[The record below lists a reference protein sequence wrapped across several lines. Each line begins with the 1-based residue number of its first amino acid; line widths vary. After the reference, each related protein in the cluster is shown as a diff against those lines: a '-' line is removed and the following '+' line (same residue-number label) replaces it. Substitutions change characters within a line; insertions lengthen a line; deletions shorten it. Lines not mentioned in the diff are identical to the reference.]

1 MNIKRWIFIYFIM
14 ICGIL
19 YLKSYFIIT
28 SPLYLAIKV
37 IISIIIPLLIYRK
50 KINLKVFLV
59 GGFSSFLSILF
70 CFYSFLYIYAQ
81 IYSETFLLK
90 PQVINYI
97 PAHGYKTSSG
107 IKINMYGNYVLLPY
121 SSWELDSLFS
131 RSDKKKERIG
141 VDLYLKKIIPNIYYI
156 TNCRVYKIK
165 ELI

>member
-107 IKINMYGNYVLLPY
+107 IKINMY
-121 SSWELDSLFS
+121 
-131 RSDKKKERIG
+131 
-141 VDLYLKKIIPNIYYI
+141 
-156 TNCRVYKIK
+156 T
-165 ELI
+165 

>member
-1 MNIKRWIFIYFIM
+1 MLFR
-14 ICGIL
+14 
-19 YLKSYFIIT
+19 S
-28 SPLYLAIKV
+28 
-37 IISIIIPLLIYRK
+37 
-50 KINLKVFLV
+50 
-59 GGFSSFLSILF
+59 GFSSFLSILF

-131 RSDKKKERIG
+131 KSDKKKEHIG

>member
-28 SPLYLAIKV
+28 FPLYLAVKV

-90 PQVINYI
+90 PQVIN
-97 PAHGYKTSSG
+97 
-107 IKINMYGNYVLLPY
+107 
-121 SSWELDSLFS
+121 
-131 RSDKKKERIG
+131 
-141 VDLYLKKIIPNIYYI
+141 
-156 TNCRVYKIK
+156 
-165 ELI
+165 